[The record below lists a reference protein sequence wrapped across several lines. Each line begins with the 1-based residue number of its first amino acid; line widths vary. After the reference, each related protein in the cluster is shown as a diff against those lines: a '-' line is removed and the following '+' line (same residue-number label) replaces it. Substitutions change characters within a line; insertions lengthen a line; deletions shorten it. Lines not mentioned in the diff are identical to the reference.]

1 MRYLSNKGFT
11 LIELIVVLIILS
23 VASAIAVVSVGR
35 AHEKRVFKEQAL
47 RVQGTL
53 RQARDISLLD
63 RIPVTFALEEEDGKF
78 WLEKDGVPY
87 GRVRT
92 LPEGFELAGEDIVF
106 LPKGNSTGGF
116 ITVKKEDGRGYAI
129 EVDTVTGIAKVRRF

>member
-53 RQARDISLLD
+53 RHARDISLLD

-78 WLEKDGVPY
+78 WLEKDGAPY

-92 LPEGFELAGEDIVF
+92 LPEGFELAGEGIVF

-116 ITVKKEDGRGYAI
+116 ITIKKEDGRGYAI
-129 EVDTVTGIAKVRRF
+129 EVDTVTGIAKVRRL